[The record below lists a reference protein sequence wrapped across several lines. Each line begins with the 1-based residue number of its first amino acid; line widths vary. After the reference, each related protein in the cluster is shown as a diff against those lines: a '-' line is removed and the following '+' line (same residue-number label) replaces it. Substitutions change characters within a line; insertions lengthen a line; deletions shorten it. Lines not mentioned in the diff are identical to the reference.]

1 MDYRHSNEELRE
13 VLGALET
20 TTAFI
25 DRRGDPI
32 PRLQSKVRERLIR
45 ALVRRNAEL
54 PGLARQAI
62 RLAIALQ
69 TTTGKTFGDDW
80 LITLHGP
87 LALLRTSRFQTLF
100 ERMESRSIAATEDRN
115 VYELKGPGLDALDG
129 GPFSLDLKRAPTLG
143 GYLDLV
149 CWMFGFEEVKRLVT
163 RAMAEGDAEAPAKE
177 LHSAVSA
184 WLDKVLP
191 REHFERQ
198 SAVIRGFLKSYPA
211 KFHGPEIKSY
221 LDVDDEVILSFWEE
235 IAPNPDIVDGFRSWQ
250 NAVRLIVAYRAALN
264 EAAAS
269 IALYGEGREL
279 TENTDVTAPSFGVW
293 VSPLAELAEA
303 EGSPPAVKWFSNKD
317 GRNLVETFLTDRQP
331 PEEEEKGDEL
341 PGNAFA
347 DKRPDTMLVR
357 TWLRYIA
364 FGPRQRSRANGGDAQ
379 TEGYEKAQLQLTD
392 VIEDLE
398 SACHAAIWALLN
410 DAPAVGLA
418 RLARTVP
425 EIVTEAFAEVHGIDR
440 DRVRT
445 ILDEFSAIEEDDPD
459 SFRRVLAELASTSN
473 AVPDKRREMFRALG
487 QSEAIDCDTRKDIS
501 ARLITVIQDDR
512 EAARVVLMAHAAL
525 AEADDRHGFDEV
537 EDSARQA
544 AEILVNDQTGIP
556 VITGSRQAYA
566 QINRAGFRKQDR
578 GSDKVIEELRLGTI
592 LVPEILMESHHMERA
607 CRGVDLP
614 AAFATD
620 ALRFEAMFDQLYA
633 QS

>member
-1 MDYRHSNEELRE
+1 MDQRHSNEELRE

-20 TTAFI
+20 ITAS
-25 DRRGDPI
+25 GA
-32 PRLQSKVRERLIR
+32 PRLDPNVRERLIR
-45 ALVRRNAEL
+45 ALVRRNAAL

-62 RLAIALQ
+62 RLAVALQ
-69 TTTGKTFGDDW
+69 TISAKDFGDDW

-87 LALLRTSRFQTLF
+87 LALLRTSRFRTYF
-100 ERMESRSIAATEDRN
+100 EKSSSPNIIATADCN
-115 VYELKGPGLDALDG
+115 VYELKGPGLNAVDG
-129 GPFSLDLKRAPTLG
+129 QPFSLDLKRAPTLG

-191 REHFERQ
+191 REHLERQ
-198 SAVIRGFLKSYPA
+198 SAVVRGFLERYPE
-211 KFHGPEIKSY
+211 KVNGHPIKSG
-221 LDVDDEVILSFWEE
+221 LDVDDEVIFSFWEDV
-235 IAPNPDIVDGFRSWQ
+235 APKPDIVDGFRSWQ
-250 NAVRLIVAYRAALN
+250 SAVRLVVAYRAALN

-279 TENTDVTAPSFGVW
+279 TEDTDVTAPGFGVW

-303 EGSPPAVKWFSNKD
+303 EGTPPAVKWFSSKD
-317 GRNLVETFLTDRQP
+317 GRNLVETFLTDRSP
-331 PEEEEKGDEL
+331 PEEEGKGDEL

-364 FGPRQRSRANGGDAQ
+364 FGPRQRSRAIGGDAQ
-379 TEGYEKAQLQLTD
+379 TEGFEKTLLQLNG
-392 VIEDLE
+392 VIGDLD
-398 SACHAAIWALLN
+398 SACHAAVWILLN
-410 DAPAVGLA
+410 EAPAVGLA

-445 ILDEFSAIEEDDPD
+445 ILDEFSAIEEDNPD

-473 AVPDKRREMFRALG
+473 AAPDKRREMFRALG
-487 QSEAIDCDTRKDIS
+487 QSEAIDCDTRKDIA
-501 ARLITVIQDDR
+501 ARLIKVIQDDR
-512 EAARVVLMAHAAL
+512 EAARVVLMAHAAF
-525 AEADDRHGFDEV
+525 AEADDWHSFADGDN
-537 EDSARQA
+537 STRQA

-556 VITGSRQAYA
+556 AITESRNAYA

-578 GSDKVIEELRLGTI
+578 GSDAVIEELRLGTI
-592 LVPEILMESHHMERA
+592 HVPEILMESRHMERA
-607 CRGVDLP
+607 CRGIDLP

-620 ALRFEAMFDQLYA
+620 VLRFEAMFDRLYA